1 MLIRRIA
8 PTIVVIAFLV
18 AACGSTSPSGNPTPP
33 PSLSPA
39 PSASTLPSPAA
50 SGGTLELPSPGSAL
64 APGTYTRSGFRP
76 PVTLAVGDGW
86 VVGTAGDGFFDVQ
99 QDRGSPDVI
108 AVQLARVLG
117 VVSAAASP
125 AAVTSAA
132 DAVRAIHANPALTV
146 VDESASRLGG
156 LDGLNVVVENRGTAT
171 AGVMD
176 VAPGRLSF
184 DPGRKLWISFFDT
197 TDGLVAV
204 LVGGSIAK
212 WDAALA
218 AAEPVLESI
227 AIGGAPSPSP
237 S

>member
-1 MLIRRIA
+1 MPMHRIA
-8 PTIVVIAFLV
+8 STTVVIGFLV
-18 AACGSTSPSGNPTPP
+18 AACGSTSPSGSPTQPSSAPP
-33 PSLSPA
+33 ASSAGAVASPV
-39 PSASTLPSPAA
+39 A
-50 SGGTLELPSPGSAL
+50 SGGTLELPSAGSAVP
-64 APGTYTRSGFRP
+64 PGTYTRTGFRP
-76 PVTLAVGDGW
+76 PVTLTVGDGW

-108 AVQLARVLG
+108 AVQFARVLG

-197 TDGLVAV
+197 ADGVVAV
-204 LVGGSIAK
+204 LVGGSIAQ